1 MVMARP
7 RGVYPHRDPSSFP
20 VAFLL
25 SFDDARKEKSLVTC
39 LLAGWTDS
47 TPDFCGTDV
56 NSCRPPTNTQPMVP
70 MVVAVVPFRAST
82 EGLPADISPDIG
94 QYRCCRAVWSGTK

>member
-47 TPDFCGTDV
+47 TPDFCGTDGKLLSTSHKHTT
-56 NSCRPPTNTQPMVP
+56 NGTNGGGGGSFSGIHRGAARRYKPRYRPIPV
-70 MVVAVVPFRAST
+70 
-82 EGLPADISPDIG
+82 LP
-94 QYRCCRAVWSGTK
+94 RRLV